1 MKFYDTAAG
10 KESTTWFF
18 SAVTAV
24 VVNDETEKAEL
35 QAMGF
40 EFLRVCMDA
49 TVGDI
54 G

>member
-1 MKFYDTAAG
+1 MAWQQVK
-10 KESTTWFF
+10 KVQHSFF

-40 EFLRVCMDA
+40 ELPRVSMDA
-49 TVGDI
+49 TMGDI